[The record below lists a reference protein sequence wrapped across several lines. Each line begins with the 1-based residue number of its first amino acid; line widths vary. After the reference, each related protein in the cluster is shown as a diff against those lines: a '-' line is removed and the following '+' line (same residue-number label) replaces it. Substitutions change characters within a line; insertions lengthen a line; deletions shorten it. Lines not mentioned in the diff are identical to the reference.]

1 MRRDWRRGLFAK
13 SSATKSSATGR
24 FPPDSR
30 LNSGALMPLVGFG
43 TAGLGEATER
53 AVLWALETGYRSI
66 DSAQAREWYR
76 EDLVEERGGAERRL
90 ARGAVSHLEAAPA
103 APGLRRNNAAVPG
116 VAG

>member
-1 MRRDWRRGLFAK
+1 
-13 SSATKSSATGR
+13 
-24 FPPDSR
+24 
-30 LNSGALMPLVGFG
+30 MPLVGFG

-76 EDLVEERGGAERRL
+76 EDLVGNAV
-90 ARGAVSHLEAAPA
+90 ARSGVSREALFLHLEAAPA
-103 APGLRRNNAAVPG
+103 APGLRRDNAAVPG